1 MIHNR
6 ATRDLIRMLAQ
17 PSIEWSSQKSI
28 RVERAADL
36 LNKIHLN
43 IKVGPA
49 PTGYR
54 WKRCWPFHF
63 VKDLELQ
70 IGGLVYWETC
80 TNTLQMEYLMHGLQR
95 YPDWLANI
103 SRTPPEE
110 LVRPPQSVFDYGEE
124 ERTKLSR
131 DSHEISFEPLSLKH
145 LIHSRYGIPMV
156 ALQYHNV
163 ILQIT
168 TASVADCLEPID
180 PEAVA
185 DLPNPHAE
193 LQKCEFAFEMKF
205 LDTEE
210 RRHVARITHEFQT
223 KHMEY
228 CSAIFYQTNE
238 REIQT
243 WIKAYTNCSAAS
255 LWITDEQDREIPSQ
269 VVEEFSVLFNG
280 QQRHKLSGHQSR
292 FDMRDQLPFPTLN
305 NTKSQNLYYISY
317 YSGRTDPRGFEQ
329 GANFSEIDR
338 YELKIRCRE
347 GAPQRIKIHMLHRAQ
362 NFCCIMSG
370 MAGTTYT
377 NHGFQLR
384 REAPPPRPVV
394 PIVPQTSQTP
404 AATLLVFPNTDQ
416 LIEIHEEDNVCP
428 ITYEEFKEGDLV
440 QQCLECKKVMSSAAM
455 DTWFSQPAN
464 QNNKKCVHCRQPYS
478 LTTFRKGKAHLV
490 REITDTRPFLIPY
503 NRESLL
509 RRLLNAVGLTQ
520 RARVHQE

>member
-1 MIHNR
+1 
-6 ATRDLIRMLAQ
+6 MLAQ
-17 PSIEWSSQKSI
+17 PSIEWNSQKSI

-36 LNKIHLN
+36 LKKIHLN
-43 IKVGPA
+43 MKVGPA
-49 PTGYR
+49 PAGYR

-63 VKDLELQ
+63 VKDLEVQ
-70 IGGLVYWETC
+70 IGGLVYWKTG
-80 TNTLQMEYLMHGLQR
+80 TNTLQMEHLMHGLQR
-95 YPDWLANI
+95 YPDWLA
-103 SRTPPEE
+103 SMPRVPAEE
-110 LVRPPQSVFDYGEE
+110 LAIAPESVFDYGEE
-124 ERTKLSR
+124 ERARLSR
-131 DSHEISFEPLSLKH
+131 ESHEVSFEPLSLKH
-145 LIHSRYGIPMV
+145 LVQLRYGLPIL
-156 ALQYHNV
+156 ALQYHDV
-163 ILQIT
+163 KLQIT

-180 PEAVA
+180 PGTVTE
-185 DLPNPHAE
+185 PHAE
-193 LQKCEFAFEMKF
+193 LQKCEFVFEMDF

-210 RRHVARITHEFQT
+210 RRHVARIPHEFVT

-228 CSAIFYQTNE
+228 TSGTFDLTNE

-243 WIKAYTNCSAAS
+243 WIKAYTNCSAVS

-280 QQRHKLSGHQSR
+280 QERHRLSGYQSR

-317 YSGRTDPRGFEQ
+317 YSGRTEQSGLEQ

-347 GAPQRIKIHMLHRAQ
+347 GIQQRIKIHMLHRAQ
-362 NFCCIMSG
+362 NFCRIMSG
-370 MAGTTYT
+370 MCGIVYT
-377 NHGFQLR
+377 NHGFRFLS
-384 REAPPPRPVV
+384 EAPQPRPVV
-394 PIVPQTSQTP
+394 PIVPRSPQTSQTP
-404 AATLLVFPNTDQ
+404 ATLLVFPNTDQ

-464 QNNKKCVHCRQPYS
+464 QYNKKCVHCRQPYS

-490 REITDTRPFLIPY
+490 REITDTQPFLIPY

-509 RRLLNAVGLTQ
+509 QKFLHAIGIRQ
-520 RARVHQE
+520 RARVHAE